1 MFIRLFSHRS
11 SPLIAKQPLLVRR
24 CFGHQA
30 DVLKDEAFM
39 NKYYDSS
46 FVPKESELNTDE
58 FRTRLESWA
67 SYKMFTGVKMR
78 KNGDW
83 YAFYGKETA
92 GPFETSVAAAK
103 KWDELCYAS
112 EHRVDALNFPEKY
125 WMRGEGLPNVSFF
138 NPQKAKNKV
147 EWVSPSQAKSKQYN
161 IDVKKGKPLS
171 LRETM
176 QILTGENALN
186 IRVLNLRNHTSMA
199 DWMIFV
205 TGSSLSHQKRIGD
218 TILRKRQLHNI
229 PIRVTDRDES
239 EWMVVDGD
247 RVITNIFSPRY
258 RMARDLEDQ
267 WELMRPGKNR
277 YENWSE
283 EELQERFGNVE
294 EKMEAMSLESVIEGF
309 QERVE
314 KENQPVNEEAFHVS
328 EEEMKG
334 LKEEMKK
341 EEEEEWEEKEYYMTR
356 EDFEK
361 LKNPDGTITI
371 NGENLV
377 IEGISDVKEGEIKDE
392 EVPFVEVKKCV
403 CLFDTE
409 F

>member
-1 MFIRLFSHRS
+1 
-11 SPLIAKQPLLVRR
+11 
-24 CFGHQA
+24 
-30 DVLKDEAFM
+30 
-39 NKYYDSS
+39 
-46 FVPKESELNTDE
+46 
-58 FRTRLESWA
+58 
-67 SYKMFTGVKMR
+67 
-78 KNGDW
+78 
-83 YAFYGKETA
+83 
-92 GPFETSVAAAK
+92 
-103 KWDELCYAS
+103 
-112 EHRVDALNFPEKY
+112 
-125 WMRGEGLPNVSFF
+125 
-138 NPQKAKNKV
+138 
-147 EWVSPSQAKSKQYN
+147 
-161 IDVKKGKPLS
+161 
-171 LRETM
+171 
-176 QILTGENALN
+176 
-186 IRVLNLRNHTSMA
+186 
-199 DWMIFV
+199 
-205 TGSSLSHQKRIGD
+205 
-218 TILRKRQLHNI
+218 
-229 PIRVTDRDES
+229 
-239 EWMVVDGD
+239 
-247 RVITNIFSPRY
+247 
-258 RMARDLEDQ
+258 MARDLEDQ

-328 EEEMKG
+328 EEEVKG

-403 CLFDTE
+403 CLFDTK

>member
-1 MFIRLFSHRS
+1 
-11 SPLIAKQPLLVRR
+11 
-24 CFGHQA
+24 
-30 DVLKDEAFM
+30 
-39 NKYYDSS
+39 
-46 FVPKESELNTDE
+46 
-58 FRTRLESWA
+58 
-67 SYKMFTGVKMR
+67 
-78 KNGDW
+78 
-83 YAFYGKETA
+83 
-92 GPFETSVAAAK
+92 
-103 KWDELCYAS
+103 
-112 EHRVDALNFPEKY
+112 
-125 WMRGEGLPNVSFF
+125 
-138 NPQKAKNKV
+138 
-147 EWVSPSQAKSKQYN
+147 
-161 IDVKKGKPLS
+161 
-171 LRETM
+171 
-176 QILTGENALN
+176 
-186 IRVLNLRNHTSMA
+186 
-199 DWMIFV
+199 
-205 TGSSLSHQKRIGD
+205 
-218 TILRKRQLHNI
+218 
-229 PIRVTDRDES
+229 
-239 EWMVVDGD
+239 
-247 RVITNIFSPRY
+247 
-258 RMARDLEDQ
+258 MARDLEDQ

-328 EEEMKG
+328 EEEVKG

-341 EEEEEWEEKEYYMTR
+341 EDEEEWEEKEYYMTR

>member
-1 MFIRLFSHRS
+1 
-11 SPLIAKQPLLVRR
+11 
-24 CFGHQA
+24 
-30 DVLKDEAFM
+30 
-39 NKYYDSS
+39 
-46 FVPKESELNTDE
+46 
-58 FRTRLESWA
+58 
-67 SYKMFTGVKMR
+67 
-78 KNGDW
+78 
-83 YAFYGKETA
+83 
-92 GPFETSVAAAK
+92 
-103 KWDELCYAS
+103 
-112 EHRVDALNFPEKY
+112 
-125 WMRGEGLPNVSFF
+125 
-138 NPQKAKNKV
+138 
-147 EWVSPSQAKSKQYN
+147 
-161 IDVKKGKPLS
+161 
-171 LRETM
+171 
-176 QILTGENALN
+176 
-186 IRVLNLRNHTSMA
+186 
-199 DWMIFV
+199 
-205 TGSSLSHQKRIGD
+205 
-218 TILRKRQLHNI
+218 
-229 PIRVTDRDES
+229 
-239 EWMVVDGD
+239 
-247 RVITNIFSPRY
+247 
-258 RMARDLEDQ
+258 MARDLEDQ

-409 F
+409 FESHN

>member
-1 MFIRLFSHRS
+1 
-11 SPLIAKQPLLVRR
+11 
-24 CFGHQA
+24 
-30 DVLKDEAFM
+30 
-39 NKYYDSS
+39 
-46 FVPKESELNTDE
+46 
-58 FRTRLESWA
+58 
-67 SYKMFTGVKMR
+67 
-78 KNGDW
+78 
-83 YAFYGKETA
+83 
-92 GPFETSVAAAK
+92 
-103 KWDELCYAS
+103 
-112 EHRVDALNFPEKY
+112 
-125 WMRGEGLPNVSFF
+125 
-138 NPQKAKNKV
+138 
-147 EWVSPSQAKSKQYN
+147 
-161 IDVKKGKPLS
+161 
-171 LRETM
+171 
-176 QILTGENALN
+176 
-186 IRVLNLRNHTSMA
+186 
-199 DWMIFV
+199 
-205 TGSSLSHQKRIGD
+205 
-218 TILRKRQLHNI
+218 
-229 PIRVTDRDES
+229 
-239 EWMVVDGD
+239 
-247 RVITNIFSPRY
+247 
-258 RMARDLEDQ
+258 MARDLEDQ

-341 EEEEEWEEKEYYMTR
+341 EEEEEWEKKEYYMTR

>member
-1 MFIRLFSHRS
+1 
-11 SPLIAKQPLLVRR
+11 
-24 CFGHQA
+24 
-30 DVLKDEAFM
+30 
-39 NKYYDSS
+39 
-46 FVPKESELNTDE
+46 
-58 FRTRLESWA
+58 
-67 SYKMFTGVKMR
+67 
-78 KNGDW
+78 
-83 YAFYGKETA
+83 
-92 GPFETSVAAAK
+92 
-103 KWDELCYAS
+103 
-112 EHRVDALNFPEKY
+112 
-125 WMRGEGLPNVSFF
+125 
-138 NPQKAKNKV
+138 
-147 EWVSPSQAKSKQYN
+147 
-161 IDVKKGKPLS
+161 
-171 LRETM
+171 
-176 QILTGENALN
+176 
-186 IRVLNLRNHTSMA
+186 
-199 DWMIFV
+199 
-205 TGSSLSHQKRIGD
+205 
-218 TILRKRQLHNI
+218 
-229 PIRVTDRDES
+229 
-239 EWMVVDGD
+239 
-247 RVITNIFSPRY
+247 
-258 RMARDLEDQ
+258 MARDLEDQ

-328 EEEMKG
+328 EEEVKG

-341 EEEEEWEEKEYYMTR
+341 EEEEEWDEKEYYMTR

>member
-1 MFIRLFSHRS
+1 
-11 SPLIAKQPLLVRR
+11 
-24 CFGHQA
+24 
-30 DVLKDEAFM
+30 
-39 NKYYDSS
+39 
-46 FVPKESELNTDE
+46 
-58 FRTRLESWA
+58 
-67 SYKMFTGVKMR
+67 
-78 KNGDW
+78 
-83 YAFYGKETA
+83 
-92 GPFETSVAAAK
+92 
-103 KWDELCYAS
+103 
-112 EHRVDALNFPEKY
+112 
-125 WMRGEGLPNVSFF
+125 
-138 NPQKAKNKV
+138 
-147 EWVSPSQAKSKQYN
+147 
-161 IDVKKGKPLS
+161 
-171 LRETM
+171 
-176 QILTGENALN
+176 
-186 IRVLNLRNHTSMA
+186 
-199 DWMIFV
+199 
-205 TGSSLSHQKRIGD
+205 
-218 TILRKRQLHNI
+218 
-229 PIRVTDRDES
+229 
-239 EWMVVDGD
+239 
-247 RVITNIFSPRY
+247 
-258 RMARDLEDQ
+258 MARDLEDQ

-294 EKMEAMSLESVIEGF
+294 EKMEAMSLESVIKGF

-328 EEEMKG
+328 EEEVKG

>member
-1 MFIRLFSHRS
+1 
-11 SPLIAKQPLLVRR
+11 
-24 CFGHQA
+24 
-30 DVLKDEAFM
+30 
-39 NKYYDSS
+39 
-46 FVPKESELNTDE
+46 
-58 FRTRLESWA
+58 
-67 SYKMFTGVKMR
+67 
-78 KNGDW
+78 
-83 YAFYGKETA
+83 
-92 GPFETSVAAAK
+92 
-103 KWDELCYAS
+103 
-112 EHRVDALNFPEKY
+112 
-125 WMRGEGLPNVSFF
+125 
-138 NPQKAKNKV
+138 
-147 EWVSPSQAKSKQYN
+147 
-161 IDVKKGKPLS
+161 
-171 LRETM
+171 
-176 QILTGENALN
+176 
-186 IRVLNLRNHTSMA
+186 
-199 DWMIFV
+199 
-205 TGSSLSHQKRIGD
+205 
-218 TILRKRQLHNI
+218 
-229 PIRVTDRDES
+229 
-239 EWMVVDGD
+239 
-247 RVITNIFSPRY
+247 
-258 RMARDLEDQ
+258 MARDLEDQ

-328 EEEMKG
+328 EEEVKG

-392 EVPFVEVKKCV
+392 EVPFVEVKKCM

>member
-1 MFIRLFSHRS
+1 
-11 SPLIAKQPLLVRR
+11 
-24 CFGHQA
+24 
-30 DVLKDEAFM
+30 
-39 NKYYDSS
+39 
-46 FVPKESELNTDE
+46 
-58 FRTRLESWA
+58 
-67 SYKMFTGVKMR
+67 
-78 KNGDW
+78 
-83 YAFYGKETA
+83 
-92 GPFETSVAAAK
+92 
-103 KWDELCYAS
+103 
-112 EHRVDALNFPEKY
+112 
-125 WMRGEGLPNVSFF
+125 
-138 NPQKAKNKV
+138 
-147 EWVSPSQAKSKQYN
+147 
-161 IDVKKGKPLS
+161 
-171 LRETM
+171 
-176 QILTGENALN
+176 
-186 IRVLNLRNHTSMA
+186 
-199 DWMIFV
+199 
-205 TGSSLSHQKRIGD
+205 
-218 TILRKRQLHNI
+218 
-229 PIRVTDRDES
+229 
-239 EWMVVDGD
+239 
-247 RVITNIFSPRY
+247 
-258 RMARDLEDQ
+258 MARDLEDQ

-328 EEEMKG
+328 EEEVKG

-341 EEEEEWEEKEYYMTR
+341 EEEEEWEKKEYYMTR

-409 F
+409 LGIA

>member
-1 MFIRLFSHRS
+1 
-11 SPLIAKQPLLVRR
+11 
-24 CFGHQA
+24 
-30 DVLKDEAFM
+30 
-39 NKYYDSS
+39 
-46 FVPKESELNTDE
+46 
-58 FRTRLESWA
+58 
-67 SYKMFTGVKMR
+67 
-78 KNGDW
+78 
-83 YAFYGKETA
+83 
-92 GPFETSVAAAK
+92 
-103 KWDELCYAS
+103 
-112 EHRVDALNFPEKY
+112 
-125 WMRGEGLPNVSFF
+125 
-138 NPQKAKNKV
+138 
-147 EWVSPSQAKSKQYN
+147 
-161 IDVKKGKPLS
+161 
-171 LRETM
+171 
-176 QILTGENALN
+176 
-186 IRVLNLRNHTSMA
+186 
-199 DWMIFV
+199 
-205 TGSSLSHQKRIGD
+205 
-218 TILRKRQLHNI
+218 
-229 PIRVTDRDES
+229 
-239 EWMVVDGD
+239 
-247 RVITNIFSPRY
+247 
-258 RMARDLEDQ
+258 MARDLEDQ

-328 EEEMKG
+328 EEEVKG

-409 F
+409 FESHN

>member
-1 MFIRLFSHRS
+1 
-11 SPLIAKQPLLVRR
+11 
-24 CFGHQA
+24 
-30 DVLKDEAFM
+30 
-39 NKYYDSS
+39 
-46 FVPKESELNTDE
+46 
-58 FRTRLESWA
+58 
-67 SYKMFTGVKMR
+67 
-78 KNGDW
+78 
-83 YAFYGKETA
+83 
-92 GPFETSVAAAK
+92 
-103 KWDELCYAS
+103 
-112 EHRVDALNFPEKY
+112 
-125 WMRGEGLPNVSFF
+125 
-138 NPQKAKNKV
+138 
-147 EWVSPSQAKSKQYN
+147 
-161 IDVKKGKPLS
+161 
-171 LRETM
+171 
-176 QILTGENALN
+176 
-186 IRVLNLRNHTSMA
+186 
-199 DWMIFV
+199 
-205 TGSSLSHQKRIGD
+205 
-218 TILRKRQLHNI
+218 
-229 PIRVTDRDES
+229 
-239 EWMVVDGD
+239 
-247 RVITNIFSPRY
+247 
-258 RMARDLEDQ
+258 MARDLEDQ

-328 EEEMKG
+328 EEEVKG

-403 CLFDTE
+403 CLFDAE

>member
-1 MFIRLFSHRS
+1 
-11 SPLIAKQPLLVRR
+11 
-24 CFGHQA
+24 
-30 DVLKDEAFM
+30 
-39 NKYYDSS
+39 
-46 FVPKESELNTDE
+46 
-58 FRTRLESWA
+58 
-67 SYKMFTGVKMR
+67 
-78 KNGDW
+78 
-83 YAFYGKETA
+83 
-92 GPFETSVAAAK
+92 
-103 KWDELCYAS
+103 
-112 EHRVDALNFPEKY
+112 
-125 WMRGEGLPNVSFF
+125 
-138 NPQKAKNKV
+138 
-147 EWVSPSQAKSKQYN
+147 
-161 IDVKKGKPLS
+161 
-171 LRETM
+171 
-176 QILTGENALN
+176 
-186 IRVLNLRNHTSMA
+186 
-199 DWMIFV
+199 
-205 TGSSLSHQKRIGD
+205 
-218 TILRKRQLHNI
+218 
-229 PIRVTDRDES
+229 
-239 EWMVVDGD
+239 
-247 RVITNIFSPRY
+247 
-258 RMARDLEDQ
+258 MARDLEDQ

-328 EEEMKG
+328 EEEVKG

-341 EEEEEWEEKEYYMTR
+341 EEEEEWEKKEYYMTR

-377 IEGISDVKEGEIKDE
+377 IEGISDVKEVEIKDE

>member
-1 MFIRLFSHRS
+1 
-11 SPLIAKQPLLVRR
+11 
-24 CFGHQA
+24 
-30 DVLKDEAFM
+30 
-39 NKYYDSS
+39 
-46 FVPKESELNTDE
+46 
-58 FRTRLESWA
+58 
-67 SYKMFTGVKMR
+67 
-78 KNGDW
+78 
-83 YAFYGKETA
+83 
-92 GPFETSVAAAK
+92 
-103 KWDELCYAS
+103 
-112 EHRVDALNFPEKY
+112 
-125 WMRGEGLPNVSFF
+125 
-138 NPQKAKNKV
+138 
-147 EWVSPSQAKSKQYN
+147 
-161 IDVKKGKPLS
+161 
-171 LRETM
+171 
-176 QILTGENALN
+176 
-186 IRVLNLRNHTSMA
+186 
-199 DWMIFV
+199 
-205 TGSSLSHQKRIGD
+205 
-218 TILRKRQLHNI
+218 
-229 PIRVTDRDES
+229 
-239 EWMVVDGD
+239 
-247 RVITNIFSPRY
+247 
-258 RMARDLEDQ
+258 MARDLEDQ

>member
-1 MFIRLFSHRS
+1 
-11 SPLIAKQPLLVRR
+11 
-24 CFGHQA
+24 
-30 DVLKDEAFM
+30 
-39 NKYYDSS
+39 
-46 FVPKESELNTDE
+46 
-58 FRTRLESWA
+58 
-67 SYKMFTGVKMR
+67 
-78 KNGDW
+78 
-83 YAFYGKETA
+83 
-92 GPFETSVAAAK
+92 
-103 KWDELCYAS
+103 
-112 EHRVDALNFPEKY
+112 
-125 WMRGEGLPNVSFF
+125 
-138 NPQKAKNKV
+138 
-147 EWVSPSQAKSKQYN
+147 
-161 IDVKKGKPLS
+161 
-171 LRETM
+171 
-176 QILTGENALN
+176 
-186 IRVLNLRNHTSMA
+186 
-199 DWMIFV
+199 
-205 TGSSLSHQKRIGD
+205 
-218 TILRKRQLHNI
+218 
-229 PIRVTDRDES
+229 
-239 EWMVVDGD
+239 
-247 RVITNIFSPRY
+247 
-258 RMARDLEDQ
+258 MARDLEDQ

-314 KENQPVNEEAFHVS
+314 KENQPVDEEAFHVS

-341 EEEEEWEEKEYYMTR
+341 DEEEGWEEKEYYMTR

>member
-1 MFIRLFSHRS
+1 
-11 SPLIAKQPLLVRR
+11 
-24 CFGHQA
+24 
-30 DVLKDEAFM
+30 
-39 NKYYDSS
+39 
-46 FVPKESELNTDE
+46 
-58 FRTRLESWA
+58 
-67 SYKMFTGVKMR
+67 
-78 KNGDW
+78 
-83 YAFYGKETA
+83 
-92 GPFETSVAAAK
+92 
-103 KWDELCYAS
+103 
-112 EHRVDALNFPEKY
+112 
-125 WMRGEGLPNVSFF
+125 
-138 NPQKAKNKV
+138 
-147 EWVSPSQAKSKQYN
+147 
-161 IDVKKGKPLS
+161 
-171 LRETM
+171 
-176 QILTGENALN
+176 
-186 IRVLNLRNHTSMA
+186 
-199 DWMIFV
+199 
-205 TGSSLSHQKRIGD
+205 
-218 TILRKRQLHNI
+218 
-229 PIRVTDRDES
+229 
-239 EWMVVDGD
+239 
-247 RVITNIFSPRY
+247 
-258 RMARDLEDQ
+258 MARDLEDQ

-403 CLFDTE
+403 CLFGTE
-409 F
+409 FESHN

>member
-1 MFIRLFSHRS
+1 
-11 SPLIAKQPLLVRR
+11 
-24 CFGHQA
+24 
-30 DVLKDEAFM
+30 
-39 NKYYDSS
+39 
-46 FVPKESELNTDE
+46 
-58 FRTRLESWA
+58 
-67 SYKMFTGVKMR
+67 
-78 KNGDW
+78 
-83 YAFYGKETA
+83 
-92 GPFETSVAAAK
+92 
-103 KWDELCYAS
+103 
-112 EHRVDALNFPEKY
+112 
-125 WMRGEGLPNVSFF
+125 
-138 NPQKAKNKV
+138 
-147 EWVSPSQAKSKQYN
+147 
-161 IDVKKGKPLS
+161 
-171 LRETM
+171 
-176 QILTGENALN
+176 
-186 IRVLNLRNHTSMA
+186 
-199 DWMIFV
+199 
-205 TGSSLSHQKRIGD
+205 
-218 TILRKRQLHNI
+218 
-229 PIRVTDRDES
+229 
-239 EWMVVDGD
+239 
-247 RVITNIFSPRY
+247 
-258 RMARDLEDQ
+258 MARDLEDQ

-314 KENQPVNEEAFHVS
+314 KENQPVDEEAFHVS
-328 EEEMKG
+328 EEEVKG

-403 CLFDTE
+403 CLFDAE

>member
-1 MFIRLFSHRS
+1 
-11 SPLIAKQPLLVRR
+11 
-24 CFGHQA
+24 
-30 DVLKDEAFM
+30 
-39 NKYYDSS
+39 
-46 FVPKESELNTDE
+46 
-58 FRTRLESWA
+58 
-67 SYKMFTGVKMR
+67 
-78 KNGDW
+78 
-83 YAFYGKETA
+83 
-92 GPFETSVAAAK
+92 
-103 KWDELCYAS
+103 
-112 EHRVDALNFPEKY
+112 
-125 WMRGEGLPNVSFF
+125 
-138 NPQKAKNKV
+138 
-147 EWVSPSQAKSKQYN
+147 
-161 IDVKKGKPLS
+161 
-171 LRETM
+171 
-176 QILTGENALN
+176 
-186 IRVLNLRNHTSMA
+186 
-199 DWMIFV
+199 
-205 TGSSLSHQKRIGD
+205 
-218 TILRKRQLHNI
+218 
-229 PIRVTDRDES
+229 
-239 EWMVVDGD
+239 
-247 RVITNIFSPRY
+247 
-258 RMARDLEDQ
+258 MARDLEDQ

-328 EEEMKG
+328 EEEVKG

-403 CLFDTE
+403 CLFGTE
-409 F
+409 FESHN

>member
-1 MFIRLFSHRS
+1 
-11 SPLIAKQPLLVRR
+11 
-24 CFGHQA
+24 
-30 DVLKDEAFM
+30 
-39 NKYYDSS
+39 
-46 FVPKESELNTDE
+46 
-58 FRTRLESWA
+58 
-67 SYKMFTGVKMR
+67 
-78 KNGDW
+78 
-83 YAFYGKETA
+83 
-92 GPFETSVAAAK
+92 
-103 KWDELCYAS
+103 
-112 EHRVDALNFPEKY
+112 
-125 WMRGEGLPNVSFF
+125 
-138 NPQKAKNKV
+138 
-147 EWVSPSQAKSKQYN
+147 
-161 IDVKKGKPLS
+161 
-171 LRETM
+171 
-176 QILTGENALN
+176 
-186 IRVLNLRNHTSMA
+186 
-199 DWMIFV
+199 
-205 TGSSLSHQKRIGD
+205 
-218 TILRKRQLHNI
+218 
-229 PIRVTDRDES
+229 
-239 EWMVVDGD
+239 
-247 RVITNIFSPRY
+247 
-258 RMARDLEDQ
+258 MARDLEDQ

-328 EEEMKG
+328 EEEVKG

-403 CLFDTE
+403 CLFGTE
-409 F
+409 FGSHN

>member
-1 MFIRLFSHRS
+1 
-11 SPLIAKQPLLVRR
+11 
-24 CFGHQA
+24 
-30 DVLKDEAFM
+30 
-39 NKYYDSS
+39 
-46 FVPKESELNTDE
+46 
-58 FRTRLESWA
+58 
-67 SYKMFTGVKMR
+67 
-78 KNGDW
+78 
-83 YAFYGKETA
+83 
-92 GPFETSVAAAK
+92 
-103 KWDELCYAS
+103 
-112 EHRVDALNFPEKY
+112 
-125 WMRGEGLPNVSFF
+125 
-138 NPQKAKNKV
+138 
-147 EWVSPSQAKSKQYN
+147 
-161 IDVKKGKPLS
+161 
-171 LRETM
+171 
-176 QILTGENALN
+176 
-186 IRVLNLRNHTSMA
+186 
-199 DWMIFV
+199 
-205 TGSSLSHQKRIGD
+205 
-218 TILRKRQLHNI
+218 
-229 PIRVTDRDES
+229 
-239 EWMVVDGD
+239 
-247 RVITNIFSPRY
+247 
-258 RMARDLEDQ
+258 MARDLEDQ

-328 EEEMKG
+328 EEEVKG

>member
-1 MFIRLFSHRS
+1 
-11 SPLIAKQPLLVRR
+11 
-24 CFGHQA
+24 
-30 DVLKDEAFM
+30 
-39 NKYYDSS
+39 
-46 FVPKESELNTDE
+46 
-58 FRTRLESWA
+58 
-67 SYKMFTGVKMR
+67 
-78 KNGDW
+78 
-83 YAFYGKETA
+83 
-92 GPFETSVAAAK
+92 
-103 KWDELCYAS
+103 
-112 EHRVDALNFPEKY
+112 
-125 WMRGEGLPNVSFF
+125 
-138 NPQKAKNKV
+138 
-147 EWVSPSQAKSKQYN
+147 
-161 IDVKKGKPLS
+161 
-171 LRETM
+171 
-176 QILTGENALN
+176 
-186 IRVLNLRNHTSMA
+186 
-199 DWMIFV
+199 
-205 TGSSLSHQKRIGD
+205 
-218 TILRKRQLHNI
+218 
-229 PIRVTDRDES
+229 
-239 EWMVVDGD
+239 
-247 RVITNIFSPRY
+247 
-258 RMARDLEDQ
+258 MARDLEDQ

-328 EEEMKG
+328 EEEVKG

-341 EEEEEWEEKEYYMTR
+341 EEEEEWEKKEYYMTR

-392 EVPFVEVKKCV
+392 KVPFVEVKKCV

>member
-1 MFIRLFSHRS
+1 
-11 SPLIAKQPLLVRR
+11 
-24 CFGHQA
+24 
-30 DVLKDEAFM
+30 
-39 NKYYDSS
+39 
-46 FVPKESELNTDE
+46 
-58 FRTRLESWA
+58 
-67 SYKMFTGVKMR
+67 
-78 KNGDW
+78 
-83 YAFYGKETA
+83 
-92 GPFETSVAAAK
+92 
-103 KWDELCYAS
+103 
-112 EHRVDALNFPEKY
+112 
-125 WMRGEGLPNVSFF
+125 
-138 NPQKAKNKV
+138 
-147 EWVSPSQAKSKQYN
+147 
-161 IDVKKGKPLS
+161 
-171 LRETM
+171 
-176 QILTGENALN
+176 
-186 IRVLNLRNHTSMA
+186 
-199 DWMIFV
+199 
-205 TGSSLSHQKRIGD
+205 
-218 TILRKRQLHNI
+218 
-229 PIRVTDRDES
+229 
-239 EWMVVDGD
+239 
-247 RVITNIFSPRY
+247 
-258 RMARDLEDQ
+258 MARDLEDQ

-314 KENQPVNEEAFHVS
+314 KENQPVDEEAFHVS
-328 EEEMKG
+328 EEEVKG

-409 F
+409 FESHN

>member
-1 MFIRLFSHRS
+1 
-11 SPLIAKQPLLVRR
+11 
-24 CFGHQA
+24 
-30 DVLKDEAFM
+30 
-39 NKYYDSS
+39 
-46 FVPKESELNTDE
+46 
-58 FRTRLESWA
+58 
-67 SYKMFTGVKMR
+67 
-78 KNGDW
+78 
-83 YAFYGKETA
+83 
-92 GPFETSVAAAK
+92 
-103 KWDELCYAS
+103 
-112 EHRVDALNFPEKY
+112 
-125 WMRGEGLPNVSFF
+125 
-138 NPQKAKNKV
+138 
-147 EWVSPSQAKSKQYN
+147 
-161 IDVKKGKPLS
+161 
-171 LRETM
+171 
-176 QILTGENALN
+176 
-186 IRVLNLRNHTSMA
+186 
-199 DWMIFV
+199 
-205 TGSSLSHQKRIGD
+205 
-218 TILRKRQLHNI
+218 
-229 PIRVTDRDES
+229 
-239 EWMVVDGD
+239 
-247 RVITNIFSPRY
+247 
-258 RMARDLEDQ
+258 MARDLEDQ

-277 YENWSE
+277 YEHWSE

-328 EEEMKG
+328 EEEVKG

-409 F
+409 FESHN